1 MLNSA
6 AEVLNSAVHAPIS
19 EEEMPISAEEVPTW
33 LSDAS
38 TRLEHWLQALPEEVS
53 EGAPARRLGASS
65 TLAASASAAELLGPG
80 GSDAAAERA
89 AALLGERQAALSK
102 HASEQEVARLAEEVH
117 ALRSSLRSAVWVAP
131 ELELAPPPP
140 PPPRRHRP
148 APKDDANDGAHRR
161 EDPGTPATSETDLL
175 GWLFGLDPQWAEAGE
190 YTCFAR

>member
-1 MLNSA
+1 MGNCCENSA
-6 AEVLNSAVHAPIS
+6 ADHFTIDMAPNKGSFVGSAMTVSTYISHSRNNSRSI
-19 EEEMPISAEEVPTW
+19 
-33 LSDAS
+33 
-38 TRLEHWLQALPEEVS
+38 
-53 EGAPARRLGASS
+53 
-65 TLAASASAAELLGPG
+65 
-80 GSDAAAERA
+80 
-89 AALLGERQAALSK
+89 K